1 MASKPRTT
9 TTAAPEGRRRAAHLG
24 PERRRPLVLDAAL
37 RLFVEHGYRGTS
49 MDAIASAAGVTK
61 PVLYDCYPSK
71 EALFAALLERE
82 ERQLMNAIASA
93 LPQSPAFDDVERLLA
108 EGLGALLAAADASPD
123 SWRIVFDSEH
133 GAEPA
138 VARRVRRARA
148 AIVAGLQELVSA
160 FLETAGVDEVE
171 RKAPVLAELVAS
183 IGEGSVRVMLASH
196 GTWTPKELAG
206 LVARVAARGA
216 RAA

>member
-1 MASKPRTT
+1 MASRPP
-9 TTAAPEGRRRAAHLG
+9 TAAGSATGRQRAAHLG

-37 RLFVEHGYRGTS
+37 RLFVKDGYRGTS
-49 MDAIASAAGVTK
+49 MDAIATAAGVTK

-71 EALFAALLERE
+71 EELFAALLQRE
-82 ERQLMNAIASA
+82 EERLLNAIASA
-93 LPQSPAFDDVERLLA
+93 LPQAPAFDDVESLLA
-108 EGLGALLAAADASPD
+108 EGLGALLEAAQASPD

-133 GAEPA
+133 GADPA
-138 VARRVRRARA
+138 LARRVRRART

-160 FLETAGVDEVE
+160 FLETAGVDEID

-183 IGEGSVRVMLASH
+183 IGEGSVRVMLASE
-196 GTWTPKELAG
+196 GSWTPEELAG

-216 RAA
+216 SAA

>member
-1 MASKPRTT
+1 MASRSR
-9 TTAAPEGRRRAAHLG
+9 TTAAADGRQRAAHLG

-49 MDAIASAAGVTK
+49 MDAIAAAAGVTK

-82 ERQLMNAIASA
+82 EQRLMNAIASA

-148 AIVAGLQELVSA
+148 AIVTGLEELVGA
-160 FLETAGVDEVE
+160 FLKTAGVDEVE

-196 GTWTPKELAG
+196 GTWTPEELAG

>member
-1 MASKPRTT
+1 MASRSRTT
-9 TTAAPEGRRRAAHLG
+9 TTPGPEGRQRAAHLG

-49 MDAIASAAGVTK
+49 MDAIAAAAGVTK

-82 ERQLMNAIASA
+82 EQQLMNAIASA

-148 AIVAGLQELVSA
+148 AIVTGLEELVSA
-160 FLETAGVDEVE
+160 FLTTAGVDEVD

-196 GTWTPKELAG
+196 GTWAPEELAG

>member
-1 MASKPRTT
+1 MASRPP
-9 TTAAPEGRRRAAHLG
+9 TAAAGPGQGRRRAAHLG

-37 RLFVEHGYRGTS
+37 HLFVKDGYRGTS
-49 MDAIASAAGVTK
+49 MDAIATAAGVTK

-71 EALFAALLERE
+71 EELFAALLRRE
-82 ERQLMNAIASA
+82 EEQLLSAIASA
-93 LPQSPAFDDVERLLA
+93 LPQAPAFDDVESLLA
-108 EGLGALLAAADASPD
+108 EGLGALLEAAQASPD

-133 GAEPA
+133 GADPA

-148 AIVAGLQELVSA
+148 AIVAGLQELVGA
-160 FLETAGVDEVE
+160 FLETAGVEEID

-183 IGEGSVRVMLASH
+183 IGEGSVRVMLASE
-196 GTWTPKELAG
+196 GSWTPEELAG

-216 RAA
+216 SAA